1 MSDPESSG
9 VVGHSSSRLMHR
21 RPNSDGCGVEIY
33 ISFSHSNIEGNSTT
47 NWLTQIKF
55 AGGDDG
61 GDFQSLAMGLQQT
74 HTARYQ
80 HKAAYDPQKE

>member
-1 MSDPESSG
+1 LTDDFGVGLPKIKNSMKSTAKGGKRRSDFGKSVES
-9 VVGHSSSRLMHR
+9 R
-21 RPNSDGCGVEIY
+21 RSADGDG
-33 ISFSHSNIEGNSTT
+33 
-47 NWLTQIKF
+47 
-55 AGGDDG
+55 G

>member
-1 MSDPESSG
+1 MGFGKWAET
-9 VVGHSSSRLMHR
+9 R
-21 RPNSDGCGVEIY
+21 RS
-33 ISFSHSNIEGNSTT
+33 
-47 NWLTQIKF
+47 
-55 AGGDDG
+55 AGGDEG